1 MVSFF
6 IRDNEALLIDTV
18 SFSGIIMDRLDTV
31 AIFVEV
37 AEQGSFVKAAR
48 ILGRSTAAVS
58 RAVATLEARLDTA
71 LLRRTTRAVTLT
83 DDGARYLER
92 CRHLLAEFEELEA
105 VAAQDKADPQ
115 GLVSLTAPVVF
126 GRLHV
131 LPVAARFL
139 QAHAPRIQMRL
150 LMLDRNVSLVDEGM
164 DVGVRLGPL
173 QDSSLRATK
182 VGHVTRGV
190 YGSPAYF
197 KRSGTPQRLEDLRDH
212 ATIAISTAV
221 AGVDRWRFGRRGG
234 AQRQMLDLQPLL
246 TVTTID
252 AGVEAALLG
261 LGLAQLHSYQADQY
275 VADGR
280 LVPVLEEFA
289 PDDIPIHVIQPA
301 SSHVAAKTRA
311 FVDVLAPALRAKFN
325 RSSHS

>member
-1 MVSFF
+1 
-6 IRDNEALLIDTV
+6 
-18 SFSGIIMDRLDTV
+18 MDRLDTV

-48 ILGRSTAAVS
+48 RLGRSQAAVS
-58 RAVATLEARLDTA
+58 RAVAALEARLDTA

-92 CRHLLAEFEELEA
+92 CRQLLAGFEELEA
-105 VAAQDKADPQ
+105 EAALEKADPQ

-131 LPVAARFL
+131 LPVVSGFL
-139 QAHAPRIQMRL
+139 RTHAPRIQMRF
-150 LMLDRNVSLVDEGM
+150 LMLDRNVSLVDEGI
-164 DVGVRLGPL
+164 DLGVRLGPL
-173 QDSSLRATK
+173 KDSSLRATR

-190 YGSPAYF
+190 YGSPAYLA
-197 KRSGTPQRLEDLRDH
+197 RAGTPHVLEDLRGH
-212 ATIAISTAV
+212 AIIAISTAV
-221 AGVDRWRFGRRGG
+221 PGVDRWGFGKRGG
-234 AQRQMLDLQPLL
+234 AQRQTLGLTPVL
-246 TVTTID
+246 TVTSID

-261 LGLAQLHSYQADQY
+261 LGLAQLHSYQADRH
-275 VADGR
+275 VAEGR

-301 SSHVAAKTRA
+301 SQHVAAKTRA
-311 FVDVLAPALRAKFN
+311 FIDVLVPALRAMFN
-325 RSSHS
+325 QASRP